1 MKSKL
6 LVATLFGVGLSFG
19 CVSEQHDVTLTA
31 NLKETG
37 PLLHKDI
44 YGQFAEHLG
53 RGIYEGIY
61 VGPDSDIPNTKGFR
75 NDVLNA
81 LRAIKVPLVRWPGGC
96 FADEYHWGGV
106 EETNAVG
113 THEIFDFIELL
124 GADAYINGNLGSGSV
139 REMAE
144 WVE

>member
-1 MKSKL
+1 MKCKL

-31 NLKETG
+31 DLKETG

-75 NDVLNA
+75 NDVLKA
-81 LRAIKVPLVRWPGGC
+81 
-96 FADEYHWGGV
+96 
-106 EETNAVG
+106 
-113 THEIFDFIELL
+113 
-124 GADAYINGNLGSGSV
+124 
-139 REMAE
+139 
-144 WVE
+144 